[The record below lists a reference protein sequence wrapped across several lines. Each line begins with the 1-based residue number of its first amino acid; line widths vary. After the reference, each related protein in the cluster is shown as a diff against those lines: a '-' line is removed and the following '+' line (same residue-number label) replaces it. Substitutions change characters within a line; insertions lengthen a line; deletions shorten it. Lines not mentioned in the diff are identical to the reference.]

1 MAGVECEDV
10 YIGDRRKEAAVQG
23 LFLLQLFCKNFS
35 EHFA

>member
-23 LFLLQLFCKNFS
+23 LFLLQLL
-35 EHFA
+35 